1 MWRAICAC
9 AASPSRLMSAKRRTC
24 FAINPAC
31 SSPPWREIFAADAE
45 RKQDFAEAQATYQ
58 AMVAVYSGLGYEL
71 VTLPLAS
78 VAERVRFV
86 RAAIEREE
94 SYHGASR
101 DLAGVRRGNGRE
113 KRTMNTIGR
122 ASGRERV
129 CQSV

>member
-31 SSPPWREIFAADAE
+31 SSPPWREIFAAAAE

-58 AMVAVYSGLGYEL
+58 ALVAVYSGLGYAP

-78 VAERVRFV
+78 VADRFRFV
-86 RAAIEREE
+86 RAATDRAD
-94 SYHGASR
+94 SSHGASS
-101 DLAGVRRGNGRE
+101 DLQGVRRGPGRG
-113 KRTMNTIGR
+113 KRT
-122 ASGRERV
+122 
-129 CQSV
+129 

>member
-1 MWRAICAC
+1 MRPTSAQGRCSAIAACLRWRAICAC
-9 AASPSRLMSAKRRTC
+9 AAAPSRLRSAKRRTC

-94 SYHGASR
+94 S
-101 DLAGVRRGNGRE
+101 
-113 KRTMNTIGR
+113 
-122 ASGRERV
+122 
-129 CQSV
+129 

>member
-45 RKQDFAEAQATYQ
+45 RQQDFAEAQATYQ
-58 AMVAVYSGLGYEL
+58 AMVAVYSGLGYAL
-71 VTLPLAS
+71 VTLPLAP

-86 RAAIEREE
+86 TAAIEDRK
-94 SYHGASR
+94 SVVTG
-101 DLAGVRRGNGRE
+101 
-113 KRTMNTIGR
+113 
-122 ASGRERV
+122 
-129 CQSV
+129 QSVSVSV

>member
-58 AMVAVYSGLGYEL
+58 AMVAVYSGRGYAL

-78 VAERVRFV
+78 VAERARFV
-86 RAAIEREE
+86 RAALDRAE
-94 SYHGASR
+94 SSTVDSGA
-101 DLAGVRRGNGRE
+101 LAGVRPGNGRYN
-113 KRTMNTIGR
+113 RTNQMTVVEQI
-122 ASGRERV
+122 
-129 CQSV
+129 QH

>member
-58 AMVAVYSGLGYEL
+58 AMVAVYYGLGYEL
-71 VTLPLAS
+71 VTRS
-78 VAERVRFV
+78 
-86 RAAIEREE
+86 EE
-94 SYHGASR
+94 HTSEPQSLMRISYAVFC
-101 DLAGVRRGNGRE
+101 LINT
-113 KRTMNTIGR
+113 RTP
-122 ASGRERV
+122 
-129 CQSV
+129 QSTQA

>member
-58 AMVAVYSGLGYEL
+58 AMVAVYSGLGSEL
-71 VTLPLAS
+71 VTSSLAS
-78 VAERVRFV
+78 FSERVRFC
-86 RAAIEREE
+86 RPATERWDPQQGPTP
-94 SYHGASR
+94 YPG
-101 DLAGVRRGNGRE
+101 GVQCGNGRG
-113 KRTMNTIGR
+113 KTPKN
-122 ASGRERV
+122 
-129 CQSV
+129 

>member
-58 AMVAVYSGLGYEL
+58 AMVAVYRSEEHTSEL
-71 VTLPLAS
+71 QSLM
-78 VAERVRFV
+78 R
-86 RAAIEREE
+86 I
-94 SYHGASR
+94 SYAVFCLKKKKTQTQTSR
-101 DLAGVRRGNGRE
+101 
-113 KRTMNTIGR
+113 K
-122 ASGRERV
+122 
-129 CQSV
+129 

>member
-58 AMVAVYSGLGYEL
+58 AMVAVYRSEEHTSEL
-71 VTLPLAS
+71 QSLM
-78 VAERVRFV
+78 R
-86 RAAIEREE
+86 I
-94 SYHGASR
+94 SYAVFCLKKNKTFNIRH
-101 DLAGVRRGNGRE
+101 
-113 KRTMNTIGR
+113 NTIINIPSR
-122 ASGRERV
+122 LNIV
-129 CQSV
+129 I

>member
-58 AMVAVYSGLGYEL
+58 AMDAVYSGLGYEL

-86 RAAIEREE
+86 RAAIERED
-94 SYHGASR
+94 SYPGASR
-101 DLAGVRRGNGRE
+101 DLAGVRGGNGD
-113 KRTMNTIGR
+113 RTRVGEGR
-122 ASGRERV
+122 GG
-129 CQSV
+129 SVSIKIR

>member
-86 RAAIEREE
+86 RSEE
-94 SYHGASR
+94 HTSELQSLMRTSYAVFC
-101 DLAGVRRGNGRE
+101 L
-113 KRTMNTIGR
+113 KKKTI
-122 ASGRERV
+122 
-129 CQSV
+129 

>member
-1 MWRAICAC
+1 MNECIVNDNVCLRKKCMEVIVSVYIIFFLSSRRRHTRCALVTGVQTC
-9 AASPSRLMSAKRRTC
+9 ALPI
-24 FAINPAC
+24 FNPAC

-94 SYHGASR
+94 S
-101 DLAGVRRGNGRE
+101 
-113 KRTMNTIGR
+113 
-122 ASGRERV
+122 
-129 CQSV
+129 

>member
-45 RKQDFAEAQATYQ
+45 RKQDFAAAQATYQ

-71 VTLPLAS
+71 VTLPLARS
-78 VAERVRFV
+78 VERRV
-86 RAAIEREE
+86 
-94 SYHGASR
+94 
-101 DLAGVRRGNGRE
+101 GN
-113 KRTMNTIGR
+113 
-122 ASGRERV
+122 V
-129 CQSV
+129 CVSKFCSCRLQDQLPKN

>member
-45 RKQDFAEAQATYQ
+45 RNQDFAEAHATYQ

-71 VTLPLAS
+71 VALPLAS
-78 VAERVRFV
+78 FADRVRFV
-86 RAAIEREE
+86 RAARQ
-94 SYHGASR
+94 
-101 DLAGVRRGNGRE
+101 
-113 KRTMNTIGR
+113 IGR
-122 ASGRERV
+122 SSCRETV
-129 CQSV
+129 CQYV

>member
-45 RKQDFAEAQATYQ
+45 SKQDFAEAQATYQ
-58 AMVAVYSGLGYEL
+58 AMVAAYSGLGSEL

-78 VAERVRFV
+78 VAARVRFV
-86 RAAIEREE
+86 LDAI
-94 SYHGASR
+94 GR
-101 DLAGVRRGNGRE
+101 DLYSVVSGKCVSVRVDLGGRRSIQT
-113 KRTMNTIGR
+113 KTIP
-122 ASGRERV
+122 
-129 CQSV
+129 

>member
-1 MWRAICAC
+1 MRVTSVSTQLKSYNFVAYFFSSRRRNTRCALVTGVQTF
-9 AASPSRLMSAKRRTC
+9 ALTISC

-94 SYHGASR
+94 S
-101 DLAGVRRGNGRE
+101 
-113 KRTMNTIGR
+113 
-122 ASGRERV
+122 
-129 CQSV
+129 

>member
-31 SSPPWREIFAADAE
+31 SSPPWREIFAADAA

-78 VAERVRFV
+78 VSARVRFV
-86 RAAIEREE
+86 RAAIERVE
-94 SYHGASR
+94 SYHGAYR
-101 DLAGVRRGNGRE
+101 YLAGVSTGNGRVQ
-113 KRTMNTIGR
+113 RTINLPAVGPLR
-122 ASGRERV
+122 AKTT
-129 CQSV
+129 

>member
-45 RKQDFAEAQATYQ
+45 RKQDFAEAHATYQ

-71 VTLPLAS
+71 VTLPLRS
-78 VAERVRFV
+78 
-86 RAAIEREE
+86 EE
-94 SYHGASR
+94 HTSELPSLMRISYAVFC
-101 DLAGVRRGNGRE
+101 L
-113 KRTMNTIGR
+113 KTIKY
-122 ASGRERV
+122 
-129 CQSV
+129 QNKT

>member
-58 AMVAVYSGLGYEL
+58 AMVAGYSGLGYEL
-71 VTLPLAS
+71 VTLPPAS
-78 VAERVRFV
+78 VAERVGFV
-86 RAAIEREE
+86 RAPIEREE
-94 SYHGASR
+94 SKPGASR
-101 DLAGVRRGNGRE
+101 DMAGVGPGNGRE
-113 KRTMNTIGR
+113 EGT
-122 ASGRERV
+122 
-129 CQSV
+129 

>member
-1 MWRAICAC
+1 MIRRPPRTTRMDTLCPYTTRFR
-9 AASPSRLMSAKRRTC
+9 SSRLMSAKRRTC

-31 SSPPWREIFAADAE
+31 SSPPWRERFAADAE

-94 SYHGASR
+94 S
-101 DLAGVRRGNGRE
+101 
-113 KRTMNTIGR
+113 
-122 ASGRERV
+122 
-129 CQSV
+129 

>member
-78 VAERVRFV
+78 VAERVR
-86 RAAIEREE
+86 RSEE
-94 SYHGASR
+94 HTSELQSLMRNSYAVFCLQKKNQITTSQIY
-101 DLAGVRRGNGRE
+101 LL
-113 KRTMNTIGR
+113 
-122 ASGRERV
+122 
-129 CQSV
+129 